1 MIAAPLLA
9 HATVLEAW
17 DTARLVRESAAVV
30 EAVVLERRA
39 VSPDGK
45 NIFTDT
51 RLEIRRYLFGSGS
64 KTLWVRQLG
73 GKLGDRWMHVPG
85 TPALTVGQELIL
97 FLAGTGERRY
107 VAGMAQGAYELIR
120 ESKGTSVRRV
130 FPEREMSLADLEQEI
145 RNGIAVRR

>member
-1 MIAAPLLA
+1 M
-9 HATVLEAW
+9 LEAW

-30 EAVVLERRA
+30 EAVVVESRA

-51 RLEIRRYLFGSGS
+51 RLEVRRYLFGSGS

-73 GKLGDRWMHVPG
+73 GNLGDRWMHVAG
-85 TPALTVGQELIL
+85 TPALNIGQEVVL

-120 ESKGTSVRRV
+120 DAKGANVRRV
-130 FPEREMSLADLEQEI
+130 FPQREMSLAELEREI
-145 RNGIAVRR
+145 RDGIAVRQR